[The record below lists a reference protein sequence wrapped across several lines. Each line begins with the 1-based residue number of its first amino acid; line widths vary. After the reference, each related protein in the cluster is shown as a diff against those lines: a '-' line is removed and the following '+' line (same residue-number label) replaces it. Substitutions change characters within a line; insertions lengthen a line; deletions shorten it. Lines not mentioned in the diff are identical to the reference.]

1 MHVSDSPFPK
11 WLSLK
16 DYCVPEL
23 VLVTD
28 AMICDVLIH
37 LQNRPCHITPDL
49 HRKCLALERKLEDL
63 ANRNDKS

>member
-28 AMICDVLIH
+28 AMICKVLIH
-37 LQNRPCHITPDL
+37 L
-49 HRKCLALERKLEDL
+49 
-63 ANRNDKS
+63 